1 MQIDLPVHGYKHQ
14 NNSDNKTETLSDDMD
29 DDIEEFNV
37 AAENVKIIS
46 NKDKTTPKQLKG
58 NETKK

>member
-1 MQIDLPVHGYKHQ
+1 
-14 NNSDNKTETLSDDMD
+14 MD

-37 AAENVKIIS
+37 AAENDKIIS